1 MSRIGKLPVEVP
13 SGVKVTVS
21 DSTITAEGPK
31 GKLVQDYRPEVQIAV
46 DGSQVIVTR
55 KNDSKPA
62 RSYHGLYRQL
72 IQNMVVG
79 VSAGYTRKLLVNGVG
94 YRAEVKGK
102 ILHLNL
108 GYSTQI
114 EYLVPQGIEIVCENP
129 TTIAVSG
136 ISKEQVGQVSAEIR
150 SLRKP
155 EPYKGKGIKYEN
167 EVIRRKVG
175 KSGAK

>member
-13 SGVKVTVS
+13 GGVKVSVT
-21 DSTITAEGPK
+21 DTTITAEGPK

-46 DGSQVIVTR
+46 EGNQVVVTR
-55 KNDSKPA
+55 KNDSKPS
-62 RSYHGLYRQL
+62 RSFHGLYRQL
-72 IQNMVVG
+72 IQNMVIG
-79 VSAGYTRKLLVNGVG
+79 VSAGYTKKLLVNGVG
-94 YRAEVKGK
+94 YRAEVKGN
-102 ILHLNL
+102 ILALNL

-114 EYLVPQGIEIVCENP
+114 EYLIPEGIEIACENP

-136 ISKEQVGQVSAEIR
+136 ISKERVGQVSAEIR

-155 EPYKGKGIKYEN
+155 EPYKGKGIRYADEQ
-167 EVIRRKVG
+167 IRRKVG

>member
-21 DSTITAEGPK
+21 DMTITAEGPK

-46 DGSQVIVTR
+46 EGSQVLVTR
-55 KNDSKPA
+55 KGDSKPE

-72 IQNMVVG
+72 IQNMVIG
-79 VSAGYTRKLLVNGVG
+79 VSAGYTKKLVVNGVG
-94 YRAEVKGK
+94 YRAELKGK
-102 ILHLNL
+102 ILTLNL

-114 EYLVPQGIEIVCENP
+114 EYMIPEGIEIVCETP
-129 TTIAVSG
+129 TLVAVSG

-155 EPYKGKGIKYEN
+155 EPYKGKGIRYADEQ
-167 EVIRRKVG
+167 IRRKVG